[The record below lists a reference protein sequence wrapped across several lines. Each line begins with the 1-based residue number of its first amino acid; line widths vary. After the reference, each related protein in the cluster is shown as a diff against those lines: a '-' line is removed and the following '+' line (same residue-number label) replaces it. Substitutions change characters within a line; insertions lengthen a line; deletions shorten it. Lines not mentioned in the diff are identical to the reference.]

1 MEDLKVSAVVLKE
14 KKMIEVM
21 FGESEAGSMKCAKSR
36 KTVISGEA
44 GPTAVFGNADLLPPR
59 EAWIPIPGHAGEVIC
74 LAYML
79 DIGNIRETFDSEY
92 RQELILSM
100 YLQSG
105 CDNSQ
110 EFREELKEGI
120 KRNIREYRRLM
131 DFIQKGEQVRIWYSR
146 TPYSLCGLYWLC
158 RQMNGMEN
166 EVYAVEMPEYTVRS
180 DGVIVVHHS
189 WGNVEAEKFSS
200 FLKYQRRL
208 SEAERRMFGCKW
220 TELSEDNSPLR
231 AVVNGELVGV
241 PEDFYDFLILREI
254 TETPVKE
261 ARLIGD
267 ILGKYPLQVGDW
279 WYASRIEQIIR
290 EGRIEVFQDS
300 EQKYTRMIRKTRGD
314 CI

>member
-1 MEDLKVSAVVLKE
+1 
-14 KKMIEVM
+14 MIEVM

-36 KTVISGEA
+36 KAVISGED
-44 GPTAVFGNADLLPPR
+44 GPTAIFGNAALLPPR
-59 EAWIPIPGHAGEVIC
+59 EAWIPIPGHAGEVVC

-79 DIGNIRETFDSEY
+79 DVGDIREEFDSAY

-105 CDNSQ
+105 WNSSKRFRQ
-110 EFREELKEGI
+110 ELTEGI
-120 KRNIREYRRLM
+120 RRNIREYRRLM
-131 DFIQKGEQVRIWYSR
+131 EFMENGEPVRIWYSQ

-158 RQMNGMEN
+158 SRMDGQ
-166 EVYAVEMPEYTVRS
+166 EVYAVEMPPYTECS
-180 DGVIVVHHS
+180 DGVIITHHS
-189 WGNVEAEKFSS
+189 WGNVEAEKFST

-208 SEAERRMFGCKW
+208 SANERRMLGSKW
-220 TELSEDNSPLR
+220 MELTEDNSPLR

-254 TETPVKE
+254 TEAPVKE

-279 WYASRIEQIIR
+279 WYAFRIEQMIR
-290 EGRIEVFQDS
+290 AGKIRVLQDAK
-300 EQKYTRMIRKTRGD
+300 QKYTRMICRG
-314 CI
+314 

>member
-1 MEDLKVSAVVLKE
+1 
-14 KKMIEVM
+14 MIEVM

-36 KTVISGEA
+36 KAVISGED
-44 GPTAVFGNADLLPPR
+44 GPTAIFGNAALLPPR
-59 EAWIPIPGHAGEVIC
+59 EAWIPIPGHAGEVVC

-79 DIGNIRETFDSEY
+79 DVGDIREEFDSAY

-105 CDNSQ
+105 WNSSKRFRQ
-110 EFREELKEGI
+110 ELTEGI
-120 KRNIREYRRLM
+120 RRNIREYRRLM
-131 DFIQKGEQVRIWYSR
+131 EFMENGEPVRIWYSQ

-158 RQMNGMEN
+158 SRMDGQEQ
-166 EVYAVEMPEYTVRS
+166 EVYAVEMPPYTECS
-180 DGVIVVHHS
+180 DGVIITHHS
-189 WGNVEAEKFSS
+189 WGNVEAEKFST

-208 SEAERRMFGCKW
+208 SANERRMLGSKW
-220 TELSEDNSPLR
+220 MELTEDNSPLR

-254 TETPVKE
+254 TEAPVKE

-279 WYASRIEQIIR
+279 WYAFRIEQMIR
-290 EGRIEVFQDS
+290 AGKIRVLQDAK
-300 EQKYTRMIRKTRGD
+300 QKYTRMI
-314 CI
+314 C

>member
-1 MEDLKVSAVVLKE
+1 
-14 KKMIEVM
+14 MIEVM

-36 KTVISGEA
+36 KAVISGED

-79 DIGNIRETFDSEY
+79 DVGDIRESFDSEY

-105 CDNSQ
+105 WDHSQ
-110 EFREELKEGI
+110 EFREELTEGI
-120 KRNIREYRRLM
+120 RRNIREYRRLM
-131 DFIQKGEQVRIWYSR
+131 DFIQKGEAVRIWYSQ

-158 RQMNGMEN
+158 SQMNGMEH
-166 EVYAVEMPEYTVRS
+166 EVYVVEMPAYTERS
-180 DGVIVVHHS
+180 DGVIVTHHS
-189 WGNVEAEKFSS
+189 WGNVEAERFSS

-208 SEAERRMFGCKW
+208 SGNERRMFGSKW
-220 TELSEDNSPLR
+220 TELAEDNSPLR
-231 AVVNGELVGV
+231 AVVNGELTGV

-279 WYASRIEQIIR
+279 WYASRIEQMINDGKIWVLR
-290 EGRIEVFQDS
+290 DS
-300 EQKYTRMIRKTRGD
+300 EQKYTRMICRG
-314 CI
+314 

>member
-1 MEDLKVSAVVLKE
+1 
-14 KKMIEVM
+14 MIEVM

-36 KTVISGEA
+36 KAVISGED
-44 GPTAVFGNADLLPPR
+44 GPTAIFGNAALLPPR
-59 EAWIPIPGHAGEVIC
+59 EAWIPIPGHAGEVVC

-79 DIGNIRETFDSEY
+79 DVGDIREEFDSAY

-105 CDNSQ
+105 WNSSKRFRQ
-110 EFREELKEGI
+110 ELTEGI
-120 KRNIREYRRLM
+120 RRNIREYRRLM
-131 DFIQKGEQVRIWYSR
+131 EFMENGEPVRIWYSQ

-158 RQMNGMEN
+158 SRMDGQEQ
-166 EVYAVEMPEYTVRS
+166 EVYAVEMPPYTECS
-180 DGVIVVHHS
+180 DGVIITHHS
-189 WGNVEAEKFSS
+189 WGNVEAEKFST

-208 SEAERRMFGCKW
+208 SANERRMLGSKW
-220 TELSEDNSPLR
+220 MELTEDNSPLR

-254 TETPVKE
+254 TEAPVKE

-279 WYASRIEQIIR
+279 WYAFRIEQMIR
-290 EGRIEVFQDS
+290 AGKIRVLQDAK
-300 EQKYTRMIRKTRGD
+300 QKYTRMICRG
-314 CI
+314 

>member
-1 MEDLKVSAVVLKE
+1 
-14 KKMIEVM
+14 MIEVM
-21 FGESEAGSMKCAKSR
+21 FGESEAGAMKCAKSR
-36 KTVISGEA
+36 KAIISGED
-44 GPTAVFGNADLLPPR
+44 GPTAVFGNADLLPSR

-79 DIGNIRETFDSEY
+79 DIGDIRETFDSKY

-105 CDNSQ
+105 WNDSQ
-110 EFREELKEGI
+110 EYINELREGI
-120 KRNIREYRRLM
+120 QRNIREYCRLL
-131 DFIQKGEQVRIWYSR
+131 DFIQKGEQVRIWYSQ

-166 EVYAVEMPEYTVRS
+166 EVYAVEMPSYTERS

-208 SEAERRMFGCKW
+208 SEAERRMLGCKW
-220 TELSEDNSPLR
+220 TELLEDNSPLR

-267 ILGKYPLQVGDW
+267 ILGKYPLQVGDC
-279 WYASRIEQIIR
+279 WYASRIEQMIKD
-290 EGRIEVFQDS
+290 GRIKVVQGS
-300 EQKYTRMIRKTRGD
+300 EQKYTQMLY
-314 CI
+314 C